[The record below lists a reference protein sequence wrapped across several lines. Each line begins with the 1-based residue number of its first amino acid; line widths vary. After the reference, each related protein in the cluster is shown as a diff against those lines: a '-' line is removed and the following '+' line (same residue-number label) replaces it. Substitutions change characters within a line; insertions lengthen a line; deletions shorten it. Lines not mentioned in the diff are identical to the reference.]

1 MSLCQ
6 TTIPLSNTSR
16 FKTLIA
22 RTNSVTVYIC
32 EKVSALFV
40 KGNDK
45 YVMNIVTYTFH
56 IYGISRFV
64 INDNFNLM
72 YTTYSVS
79 IDKRQTTNRFK
90 MIASEIKVI
99 HIIVRVAF
107 NELCIV
113 CEQISILNIYT
124 SISYNAWMK
133 AICFH
138 FCETV

>member
-1 MSLCQ
+1 
-6 TTIPLSNTSR
+6 
-16 FKTLIA
+16 
-22 RTNSVTVYIC
+22 
-32 EKVSALFV
+32 
-40 KGNDK
+40 
-45 YVMNIVTYTFH
+45 MNIVVVTYTFH

-113 CEQISILNIYT
+113 CDQISILDIYT

-133 AICFH
+133 EIFFIFVKQCN
-138 FCETV
+138 TKLSQDIYGLKYLVTKSK